1 MMAYKEEAKSKSNPF
16 LYLILW
22 FVISYGA
29 YILWG
34 ISEIIFEFNL
44 HFIIYIADILFTIVF
59 AWFFVTKI
67 ITVYE
72 FKIEE
77 NKFIISKRVSKRIS
91 KIKYISVENI
101 ISVTNDKKLL
111 KNKNVTYLKSYV
123 RKNQDGKVFYIIFKN
138 DKKVNAIK
146 LKSSKDLNKI
156 ISKTKD
162 IIKGEF

>member
-44 HFIIYIADILFTIVF
+44 KFVIYIVDILFTIVF

-91 KIKYISVENI
+91 EIKYISVENI
-101 ISVTNDKKLL
+101 ILVTNDKELL
-111 KNKNVTYLKSYV
+111 KKKNVTYLKSYV

-156 ISKTKD
+156 ISKSKD